1 MTKIYLLPQ
10 HAKTTIILFPS
21 VLNTLVFI
29 KGTIQKSLLDAGI
42 NSEVYANIFSQNA
55 TLLLKTTNPEFSQQA
70 KRPFRGQLP
79 PLQLLSGK
87 QTVLGIF
94 CYSLRVIEQEG
105 YKKQTKDCLKYCS
118 HQFSLNL
125 FDHHDH
131 NKNKRLSH
139 SLSLQL
145 SSSGSICSSSFSVQH
160 GKMAVNI

>member
-10 HAKTTIILFPS
+10 NAKTTIILFPS

-94 CYSLRVIEQEG
+94 CYFIEGYRARVIQ
-105 YKKQTKDCLKYCS
+105 KQTKDCLKYCS

-131 NKNKRLSH
+131 NKNRRLSH

-145 SSSGSICSSSFSVQH
+145 SSSGSICSSSFSIQH